1 MNKIYLLIVAV
12 AIAFSGCGSS
22 SKENN
27 SKLSGAGAT
36 FPAPFYNIVFKDY
49 TKVYGNNITYGAI
62 GSGGGIRSLS
72 DKTVD
77 FGASD
82 VFLSQDELSQMGA
95 DVIHIPTALGAV
107 VLSYNLPDVKG
118 LKLNSEI
125 ISDIYL
131 GKIKNWDDAK
141 IKAVNPDF
149 NLPDKAITP
158 VYRSDGSGTT
168 FVFSDYMSKTNEAWK
183 EALGTGKA
191 LNFSVGVAAKGNPGV
206 AGVIA
211 ETQGSIG
218 YIGSEYALALN
229 LTSALLQ
236 NSSGNYVGAN
246 DKSISASANIDL
258 PADTRIM
265 ITDSSAPDAYPIS
278 TFTWIIAYKEQG
290 YNNRSENTAKA
301 LVKLLDYIISDKG
314 QQVAIKTHY
323 ASLPPAA
330 VERAKALIE
339 SMTYNGQKIIIEQ
352 DNNNT
357 ATN

>member
-12 AIAFSGCGSS
+12 AIVFSGCGSS
-22 SKENN
+22 SKEN

-49 TKVYGNNITYGAI
+49 TKTYGNNITYGAI

-82 VFLSQDELSQMGA
+82 VFLSEDELSKMGA

-107 VLSYNLPDVKG
+107 VLSYNLPEVKG
-118 LKLNSEI
+118 LKLNSELV
-125 ISDIYL
+125 SDIYL
-131 GKIKNWDDAK
+131 GKIKNWNDAR
-141 IKAVNPDF
+141 IKAINPDL
-149 NLPDKAITP
+149 NLPDKTITP

-183 EALGTGKA
+183 EALGTGKS
-191 LNFSVGVAAKGNPGV
+191 LNFNVGVAAKGNPGV
-206 AGVIA
+206 AGVIS
-211 ETQGSIG
+211 ETQGAIG

-236 NSSGNYVGAN
+236 NSSGNYIEAN
-246 DKSISASANIDL
+246 DKSISASANVDL

-265 ITDSSAPDAYPIS
+265 ITNSPAPDAYPIS

-290 YNNRSENTAKA
+290 YNNRSENTATA
-301 LVKLLDYIISDKG
+301 LVKLLDYIISDNG
-314 QQVAIKTHY
+314 QNVAIKTHY
-323 ASLPPAA
+323 ASLPPTA
-330 VERAKALIE
+330 VEKAKALIE
-339 SMTYNGQKIIIEQ
+339 SMTYNGQKIVIEKES
-352 DNNNT
+352 NSS
-357 ATN
+357 TN